1 MLVKKEK
8 ASLTA
13 YQKKRDFTK
22 TREPKGKVEPTQKSR
37 FVIQKHDASHLHF
50 DLRLEIDGV
59 LKSWA
64 IPKGPSLDPSNKR
77 LAVQVE
83 DHPLDYGTFE
93 GTIPKKEYGG
103 GTVMLWDEG
112 TFEVLSGNPQEELES
127 GMLKIVFAGQRMRG
141 LWALIRMKQKEDEH
155 AINWLL
161 IKEKDDYVQ
170 TEGEDLTERF
180 MNSVKTARSMEEI
193 AKGTTSK
200 SLKKVPM
207 PREFKPELATLV
219 TAAPKGDDW
228 IHEVKLDGY
237 RILAFLKN
245 GEVRL
250 VSRNGLDWT
259 AKFEQVAESVAQLPI
274 TEAILDGEVVILDKN
289 GISDFA
295 ALQAFAENPQGKL
308 DYFVFDLPYLEGHD
322 LSSKPLLER
331 KNLLSALLEDQDEIL
346 YSEHIVGHG
355 PEVFRQARDKGL
367 EGIICK
373 RANSP
378 YRQERTREW
387 LKVKCILRQEFVVG
401 GFTEPTGSR
410 AGFGS
415 LLLGYFDEEQHFIY
429 AGKAGSGFDGKLLD
443 ETFRKLEKL
452 VIAESPFEE
461 GMTKLEARGATYV
474 KPALVCDVE
483 FMSWTPDRRLRHPVF
498 KGFRE
503 DKKAS
508 EVVAEIALPTEAKVT
523 INITHPERVV
533 YPDDG
538 ITKLELTE
546 YLVNI
551 SKWLLPHIQSRPL
564 ALVRCPGGQGAECFF
579 QKNYSDSLPDAIRP
593 IDIGDGGKGIAIDD
607 VNGLIGLAQFG
618 VMEIHPW
625 GSHEDDI
632 ELPDRITFDLDPS
645 PEVGWNAV
653 RYGAKRVRDLLAELG
668 LESWIKT
675 SGGKGLHVCV
685 PIKPELGWDVVK
697 EFTHGIALMMESQS
711 PKEFIATMSLAKRK
725 GRIFVDYLRNG
736 RGATSVAAYSPRARA
751 GAAVSMPI
759 TWEELENLHA
769 ANTFTVKNAF
779 KRLKAQREDPW
790 ATFLTDAQD
799 LASVINKLK

>member
-1 MLVKKEK
+1 MKKEK
-8 ASLTA
+8 SSLTA

-22 TREPKGKVEPTQKSR
+22 TREPKGKVEPTEKSR
-37 FVIQKHDASHLHF
+37 FIIQKHDASHLHF

-59 LKSWA
+59 HKSWA

-112 TFEVLSGNPQEELES
+112 TFEVLSNNPQGELES

-180 MNSVKTARSMEEI
+180 MTSVKTARTMEEI

-200 SLKKVPM
+200 SLKRVPM

-219 TAAPKGDDW
+219 TEAPKGDDW

-237 RILAFLKN
+237 RILAFLKD
-245 GEVRL
+245 GDVRL

-259 AKFEQVAESVAQLPI
+259 DKFQQIAESVAQLPI
-274 TEAILDGEVVILDKN
+274 TEAILDGEVVILDDN
-289 GISDFA
+289 GVSDFA

-331 KNLLSALLEDQDEIL
+331 KSLLKALLEEQDEIL

-387 LKVKCILRQEFVVG
+387 LKVKCIQRQEFVVG

-415 LLLGYFDEEQHFIY
+415 LLLGFFDEDQRLIY
-429 AGKAGSGFDGKLLD
+429 AGKAGSGFDAKLLD
-443 ETFRKLEKL
+443 ETMRKLKKL
-452 VIAESPFEE
+452 LIATSPFEE
-461 GMTKLEARGATYV
+461 GMSKLESKGATFV
-474 KPALVCDVE
+474 KPSLVCEVE

-508 EVVAEIALPTEAKVT
+508 EVVAEIARPTEAKVT

-533 YPDDG
+533 YPEDG

-546 YLVNI
+546 YLVNV
-551 SKWLLPHIQSRPL
+551 SKWLLPHIAGRPL
-564 ALVRCPGGQGAECFF
+564 ALVRCPGGQGTECFF
-579 QKNYSDSLPDAIRP
+579 QKNYSDSLPDSIRP
-593 IDIGDGGKGIAIDD
+593 IDIGDEGKGIAVDN
-607 VNGLIGLAQFG
+607 VEGLIGLAQFG

-645 PEVGWNAV
+645 PEVGWDAV
-653 RYGAKRVRDLLAELG
+653 RAGAKRVRDILAELG
-668 LESWIKT
+668 LESWLKT
-675 SGGKGLHVCV
+675 SGGKGLHVSV
-685 PIKPELGWDVVK
+685 PIKPELGWVEVK
-697 EFTHGIALMMESQS
+697 EFTHGIALMLEAQS
-711 PKEFIATMSLAKRK
+711 PKDFIATMSLAKRK

-736 RGATSVAAYSPRARA
+736 RGSTSVAVYSPRARV

-759 TWEELENLHA
+759 AWEELEELEA
-769 ANTFTVKNAF
+769 ANTFTVRNALM
-779 KRLKAQREDPW
+779 RLKSQRADPW
-790 ATFLTDAQD
+790 GTFLTEPQD
-799 LASVINKLK
+799 LASVIEKLK